1 MKLVDTTFLIDLLRG
16 DSGAV
21 EAAEA
26 LEREGGAATTS
37 VNVYELFTGIHNVA
51 DAERRAE
58 QAERL
63 VGRLE
68 VFSLDE
74 TSAKTAAAMT
84 ARHNRLGEPL
94 DVLDTLIASTSISN
108 GCRTILTRNIR
119 HFTRIPDI
127 WVETY

>member
-16 DSGAV
+16 DPGAV

-37 VNVYELFTGIHNVA
+37 VNVYELFTGIYNVA

-74 TSAKTAAAMT
+74 ASAKTAAAMT
-84 ARHNRLGEPL
+84 ARQNRSKEPL
-94 DVLDTLIASTSISN
+94 DVLDTLIASTSIAH

-119 HFTRIPDI
+119 HFNRMPG
-127 WVETY
+127 VQAETY